1 MWFRLTFLQSELLK
15 ALTSL
20 FSSAMLP
27 LPLARP
33 DLLSLLSAAFSGLLL
48 PMSSA
53 GAFQLA
59 AVDLIACLSSRRP
72 DPEDIAQRVVEVC
85 RCYSQLPKQTRAF
98 KPQVLGV
105 RVSLVSYL
113 LVRLIDGPDDPPK
126 SSPLL
131 EETCA
136 VSLTQTKLLRD
147 VVRMLKSSADK
158 WQRMTTTAKLVLQHM
173 LSAALVEGSGG
184 TQVQKLDTKA
194 FKTLVKQLCSDM
206 AVLAGACYPAAM
218 TCLIVMSVHFRHI
231 FTGSAAEFATGTKET
246 ILGFIAEVLDGLQGF
261 TESPSP
267 FFPLNT
273 GEVCKLP
280 CSCGQRLDEA
290 SKETVEC
297 QDCNRRIHR
306 QCLGVYHEAWRCDAC
321 SIRQAAYKS
330 VRHLLLPLAAKVV
343 LSGLTTRGRRVL
355 VQSDR
360 PADDIIS
367 TVDVRQVMGELDG
380 GLLLP
385 ALTEDAIYACYCLS
399 SLGLRKHAAAA
410 SLHALASS
418 WTFKTE
424 RDTALQT
431 YTSKDSVDLVE
442 GLAEIG
448 TGLRHVS
455 LFLMMSV
462 FTHTGDVSLAIH
474 DHSLAALRRHF
485 STRLLKRVHSLL
497 FRLISMASS
506 SPFASLRRAATMS
519 FVACSKQN
527 ASFLRRLPETRDMIH
542 VMLADHSA
550 RVRERALALLEKL
563 LPSPQTDESLVCV
576 SAFGELA
583 VAELDTYTEFSL
595 DQLSGLLPYVC
606 TLAST
611 DSMCS
616 VRASATRILQRILAD
631 FTHCDGGKHEAKSQ
645 LPSGILVEIVAALAT
660 RRQKEDNKEV
670 ARRISDVLCTFF
682 FPFLFQPEKPDPP
695 KAFRVQLFSQALCEA
710 DELDA
715 VQAPLLLTMV
725 KHAAVMKTLLP
736 RLQGNSLRVEDRISA
751 YWSRGL
757 LAHLL
762 TPSDGELALS
772 ASRALRVLTET
783 IPDHQ
788 ESFVRQITPLVMEGP
803 NPVNTELVQVLSR
816 CLPHVPT
823 THGLTTTVRQ
833 KLVPSLLDR
842 WLAHGR
848 CSGRQMRVAI
858 HCVVAATL
866 HVTGL
871 VRSTLTD
878 PLVSALTGLHELRLL
893 WLDRTSQGNAYATE
907 AEAGECRRFCFC
919 LGSFCEV
926 LDLQDCVTSDEALS
940 PMPLTPERVPMTP
953 EPCLTPDRQRGTPK
967 RSTWSRTPLLA
978 AHATPSLDRIPQSLL
993 FSALGNHHD
1002 DSIAIH
1008 RICEPAVSRKE
1019 LLSEAL
1025 DLPLLVFKLM
1035 VNALEYMLKL
1045 GPSEHAD
1052 AIQDVS
1058 SFVSFML
1065 TALGFFLVSHQRCLR
1080 SIRLQAILVSCLRSD
1095 IENIRLASLRLVSD
1109 LLCAFE
1115 RLSNA
1120 SDELSS
1126 EDNATA
1132 EACQQLSR
1140 HAPLVVECL
1149 LRSPFPPDAPSAL
1162 RALSFLQRQ
1171 GLILPTDAM
1180 APTLAACHSSSMET
1194 QQLALV
1200 LAHAWGD
1207 PVLLRCQVESL
1218 FIQISAV
1225 VRACRETRKGDVP
1238 WSENLQPYSVG
1249 EGAWKLPPMCTTY
1262 LLHLQTKKP
1271 ERSLFLSR
1279 VCRLFTSDGPVDKIV
1294 YLLVCLASFLM
1305 STPFKLPSEIMTI
1318 TSELDKIAADWEF
1331 SLVSEDRRGCLI
1343 YLTSAWTFRKLKEFY
1358 TVTSDMD
1365 ASKDR
1370 STYFPGSSLS
1380 AEGVFVSPLNVCPGL
1395 SEDVL
1400 SLSFRMADTANDL
1413 AEDIEKTK
1421 DLVGDLTSFR
1431 TPEAS
1436 CKAKDRPKIVRLKPK
1451 RPPRRRCSTIESSGS
1466 SAEPSSSDD
1475 CV

>member
-1 MWFRLTFLQSELLK
+1 
-15 ALTSL
+15 
-20 FSSAMLP
+20 
-27 LPLARP
+27 
-33 DLLSLLSAAFSGLLL
+33 
-48 PMSSA
+48 
-53 GAFQLA
+53 
-59 AVDLIACLSSRRP
+59 
-72 DPEDIAQRVVEVC
+72 
-85 RCYSQLPKQTRAF
+85 
-98 KPQVLGV
+98 
-105 RVSLVSYL
+105 
-113 LVRLIDGPDDPPK
+113 
-126 SSPLL
+126 
-131 EETCA
+131 
-136 VSLTQTKLLRD
+136 
-147 VVRMLKSSADK
+147 
-158 WQRMTTTAKLVLQHM
+158 
-173 LSAALVEGSGG
+173 
-184 TQVQKLDTKA
+184 
-194 FKTLVKQLCSDM
+194 
-206 AVLAGACYPAAM
+206 
-218 TCLIVMSVHFRHI
+218 
-231 FTGSAAEFATGTKET
+231 
-246 ILGFIAEVLDGLQGF
+246 
-261 TESPSP
+261 
-267 FFPLNT
+267 
-273 GEVCKLP
+273 
-280 CSCGQRLDEA
+280 
-290 SKETVEC
+290 
-297 QDCNRRIHR
+297 
-306 QCLGVYHEAWRCDAC
+306 
-321 SIRQAAYKS
+321 
-330 VRHLLLPLAAKVV
+330 
-343 LSGLTTRGRRVL
+343 
-355 VQSDR
+355 
-360 PADDIIS
+360 
-367 TVDVRQVMGELDG
+367 
-380 GLLLP
+380 
-385 ALTEDAIYACYCLS
+385 
-399 SLGLRKHAAAA
+399 
-410 SLHALASS
+410 
-418 WTFKTE
+418 
-424 RDTALQT
+424 
-431 YTSKDSVDLVE
+431 
-442 GLAEIG
+442 
-448 TGLRHVS
+448 
-455 LFLMMSV
+455 
-462 FTHTGDVSLAIH
+462 
-474 DHSLAALRRHF
+474 
-485 STRLLKRVHSLL
+485 
-497 FRLISMASS
+497 
-506 SPFASLRRAATMS
+506 
-519 FVACSKQN
+519 
-527 ASFLRRLPETRDMIH
+527 MIH
-542 VMLADHSA
+542 VMLTDHSA

-563 LPSPQTDESLVCV
+563 LPSPQTDGSLVCV

-583 VAELDTYTEFSL
+583 VAERDTYTEFSL

-611 DSMCS
+611 DAMCS
-616 VRASATRILQRILAD
+616 VRASATRILQRILTD
-631 FTHCDGGKHEAKSQ
+631 FTHCDGGKQEDFHPKSQ
-645 LPSGILVEIVAALAT
+645 LPSGILVDIVAALAT
-660 RRQKEDNKEV
+660 RRQKEDNKDV

-715 VQAPLLLTMV
+715 VQAPLLSTMV

-788 ESFVRQITPLVMEGP
+788 ESFVRQITPLVVEGP
-803 NPVNTELVQVLSR
+803 SPVNTELVQVLSS
-816 CLPHVPT
+816 CLEHVPT

-833 KLVPSLLDR
+833 KLVPSLLER

-871 VRSTLTD
+871 IRSTLTD

-893 WLDRTSQGNAYATE
+893 WLDRTRQGNAYVTE
-907 AEAGECRRFCFC
+907 AEAVECRRFCFC

-940 PMPLTPERVPMTP
+940 PLPLTPERAPVTP
-953 EPCLTPDRQRGTPK
+953 ETPKSDTADRQRGTPK

-978 AHATPSLDRIPQSLL
+978 PHATPGMDRVPQSLL

-1008 RICEPAVSRKE
+1008 RICVPAVTRKE

-1045 GPSEHAD
+1045 GPSEHDD

-1058 SFVSFML
+1058 GFVSFML

-1080 SIRLQAILVSCLRSD
+1080 SLRLQAILVSCLRSD
-1095 IENIRLASLRLVSD
+1095 IESIRLASLRLVSD
-1109 LLCAFE
+1109 LLCSFE

-1120 SDELSS
+1120 SNELSP

-1149 LRSPFPPDAPSAL
+1149 LRSPFPPDATSAL

-1171 GLILPTDAM
+1171 GLILPTNAM

-1200 LAHAWGD
+1200 LARAWGD

-1218 FIQISAV
+1218 FVQISSV
-1225 VRACRETRKGDVP
+1225 VRSCRETGKGDVP

-1249 EGAWKLPPMCTTY
+1249 EGAWKLPPICTTY
-1262 LLHLQTKKP
+1262 LLNLQTKKP

-1279 VCRLFTSDGPVDKIV
+1279 VCRLLASDGPVDKIV
-1294 YLLVCLASFLM
+1294 YLLVCLASFLV

-1318 TSELDKIAADWEF
+1318 TSELEKIAADWEF

-1358 TVTSDMD
+1358 AVTSDMD
-1365 ASKDR
+1365 AGKDR

-1380 AEGVFVSPLNVCPGL
+1380 AEGVFFSPLNVCSGV

-1413 AEDIEKTK
+1413 AEDIEKIK
-1421 DLVGDLTSFR
+1421 DIVGDLTSLR
-1431 TPEAS
+1431 TPQAS
-1436 CKAKDRPKIVRLKPK
+1436 CKVKERSVKPFRAKPK
-1451 RPPRRRCSTIESSGS
+1451 RPARRRCSAIESSGS
-1466 SAEPSSSDD
+1466 SEDPSSSDD
-1475 CV
+1475 S